1 MRVLMLGPDRSVH
14 GGISQM
20 VNNYY
25 DSGLDQKVELR
36 YIGTM
41 VEGSKFR
48 KLLQAV
54 WAYIRFCVHL
64 GQSRIVH
71 VNMASDASYYRK
83 SVFVRTARL
92 CGKKLIIH
100 QHGGDFE
107 TFYGAMPEK
116 KQAKVRRVLNMADV
130 FIVLTPALADFFA
143 GLVDEK
149 KIVVLPNGVAVGPR
163 PQKTYEKHRI
173 LFLGRLCRQ
182 KGIGELMTA
191 VSHLR
196 SEFPDMQVMLGG
208 IWEDPEL
215 RDEVARLSGTVEYL
229 GWIEGERKQRYLD
242 ECEIFV
248 LPSYFE
254 GMPVSVLEAMAS
266 CCAVVASAVGGIPQM
281 LEDGVDGILIR
292 PKDSASLEEGL
303 RRVLSQPLLGRE
315 MGNRA
320 RAAVEKDFSL
330 DRSIDRLLGI
340 YRNLSDG

>member
-1 MRVLMLGPDRSVH
+1 MKVLMLGPDRSVH

-107 TFYGAMPEK
+107 TFYGALPSGPDRRRHMRNIGSFFWEGC
-116 KQAKVRRVLNMADV
+116 AVRRA
-130 FIVLTPALADFFA
+130 
-143 GLVDEK
+143 
-149 KIVVLPNGVAVGPR
+149 
-163 PQKTYEKHRI
+163 
-173 LFLGRLCRQ
+173 
-182 KGIGELMTA
+182 
-191 VSHLR
+191 
-196 SEFPDMQVMLGG
+196 SE
-208 IWEDPEL
+208 
-215 RDEVARLSGTVEYL
+215 
-229 GWIEGERKQRYLD
+229 
-242 ECEIFV
+242 
-248 LPSYFE
+248 
-254 GMPVSVLEAMAS
+254 
-266 CCAVVASAVGGIPQM
+266 
-281 LEDGVDGILIR
+281 
-292 PKDSASLEEGL
+292 
-303 RRVLSQPLLGRE
+303 
-315 MGNRA
+315 
-320 RAAVEKDFSL
+320 
-330 DRSIDRLLGI
+330 
-340 YRNLSDG
+340 NL